1 MLCLGIDPGIGRV
14 GFGFVEEK
22 GSALSSL
29 SYGCIDTDRRLP
41 VQDRLNLIYD
51 DLKSRVK
58 AARPDVMAMERLF
71 FGQNLTTAENVWQ
84 ARGVILLV
92 AAQEGLP
99 VVELTP
105 SEVKMAVC
113 GYGKASKSQ
122 VQEMV
127 RCILSLESAPK
138 PDDTADALAV
148 AIAGISIWKVQRL
161 AEGKC

>member
-14 GFGFVEEK
+14 GFGFVEER
-22 GSALSSL
+22 GSKLSSVN
-29 SYGCIDTDRRLP
+29 YGCIDTDSHLM
-41 VQDRLNLIYD
+41 VQDRLSLIYEE
-51 DLKSRVK
+51 LKNRVK
-58 AARPDVMAMERLF
+58 TIRPDVLAMERLF

-92 AAQEGLP
+92 AAQEELP

-127 RCILSLESAPK
+127 RCILSLESVPK

-148 AIAGISIWKVQRL
+148 AIAGISIFKVQRL

>member
-14 GFGFVEEK
+14 GFGFVKEED
-22 GSALSSL
+22 SVLSS
-29 SYGCIDTDRRLP
+29 STFGCIDTDPGLS

-51 DLKSRVK
+51 ELKSYIERTV
-58 AARPDVMAMERLF
+58 PDVLAMERLF

-92 AAQEGLP
+92 AAQKRLP
-99 VVELTP
+99 IVELTP

-113 GYGKASKSQ
+113 GYGRASKVQ

-127 RCILSLESAPK
+127 RFLLSLKSVPK
-138 PDDTADALAV
+138 PDDAADALAV
-148 AIAGISIWKVQRL
+148 AIAGLSVWRLRRLQESI
-161 AEGKC
+161 

>member
-14 GFGFVEEK
+14 GFGFVEER
-22 GSALSSL
+22 GSTLSSVN
-29 SYGCIDTDRRLP
+29 YGCIDTDSHLM
-41 VQDRLNLIYD
+41 VHDRLSLIYEE
-51 DLKSRVK
+51 LKNRVK
-58 AARPDVMAMERLF
+58 TIRPDVLAMERLF

-127 RCILSLESAPK
+127 RCILSLESVPK

-148 AIAGISIWKVQRL
+148 AIAGISIFKVQRL